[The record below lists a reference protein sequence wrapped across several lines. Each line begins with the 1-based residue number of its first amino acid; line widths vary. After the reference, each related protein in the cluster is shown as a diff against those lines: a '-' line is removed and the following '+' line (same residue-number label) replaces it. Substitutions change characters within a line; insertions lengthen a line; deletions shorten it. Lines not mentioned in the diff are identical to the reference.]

1 MKSTMTISIKC
12 DNEKTLELAEMTELQ
27 GGLKER
33 TDIDYDK
40 IKLSIIK
47 YGFSF
52 PFYIWK
58 SGKTNYIL
66 DGHGRFE
73 TLCRMQKDG
82 YIIPP
87 LPVFYIKAKDKA
99 EAKQKL
105 LRLNSTYGKLT
116 KESVL
121 EFADDLEI
129 NFDEI
134 SLPDTTID
142 FSDQSEETPETEGD
156 DEVPEVEEKAVSKR
170 GEMYELGNS
179 ILMCGDSTNAED
191 VAHLM
196 GGEKCDMIFTD
207 PPYNVAIG
215 DKNKAINDNRAERG
229 LSRTNAIE
237 SNIENDNFK
246 TDEECGEK
254 LWKPAFTNLFENAKD
269 SCPIYVTM
277 PQGGTHMMMMM
288 RDSGWQVKHEL
299 IWVKNSPTFSMGR
312 LNYDYQHEPILYG
325 WKKTHKWVG
334 KGNFNKSIWEID
346 KPKKCDLHPTMKPIE
361 LIENALLNSSEQND
375 LILDLFGGS
384 GSTLIACEKNN
395 RKARLMELDPKY
407 CDVIRRRY
415 TKWAKE
421 NNRPITSGCLE

>member
-1 MKSTMTISIKC
+1 MKNIQTISIKC

-142 FSDQSEETPETEGD
+142 FSDQTEETPETEGD

-191 VAHLM
+191 VARLVK
-196 GGEKCDMIFTD
+196 EKVKLVLTD
-207 PPYNVAIG
+207 PPYGISVVQGNSVGGLEPPTFGTVGGEKICKVHTYEKIIG
-215 DKNKAINDNRAERG
+215 DETTDTAEKTYNIYKELSENQIIFGGNYFTDFLTPSRCWLVWDKENTGNFADAELAWTSFDKGVKLYKHLWNGMSREGNR
-229 LSRTNAIE
+229 
-237 SNIENDNFK
+237 
-246 TDEECGEK
+246 TDEG
-254 LWKPAFTNLFENAKD
+254 
-269 SCPIYVTM
+269 
-277 PQGGTHMMMMM
+277 
-288 RDSGWQVKHEL
+288 
-299 IWVKNSPTFSMGR
+299 
-312 LNYDYQHEPILYG
+312 
-325 WKKTHKWVG
+325 KTRV
-334 KGNFNKSIWEID
+334 
-346 KPKKCDLHPTMKPIE
+346 HPTQKPVGM
-361 LIENALLNSSEQND
+361 LQK
-375 LILDLFGGS
+375 ILEDFTEKGETVLDVFGGS
-384 GSTLIACEKNN
+384 GSTLIACEGTE
-395 RKARLMELDPKY
+395 RKCFMIEMSEHY

>member
-1 MKSTMTISIKC
+1 MKQIQTISIKC
-12 DNEKTLELAEMTELQ
+12 ETKDTLELAELTELQ
-27 GGLKER
+27 GGLKAR

-52 PFYIWK
+52 PLFVWK
-58 SGKTNYIL
+58 SGKTNYLL

-73 TLCRMQKDG
+73 TLCKLQKDG
-82 YIIPP
+82 YLIPP
-87 LPVFYIKAKDKA
+87 LPVVFISAKNKA

-105 LRLNSTYGKLT
+105 LRLNSTYGHLT

-121 EFADDLEI
+121 EFAEDIEL

-134 SLPDTTID
+134 ALPDSVID
-142 FSDQSEETPETEGD
+142 FTDQSGEVAETEGD
-156 DEVPEVEEKAVSKR
+156 DEAPEVDEKSEPVSKR

-179 ILMCGDSTNAED
+179 ILMCGDSTDAED
-191 VAHLM
+191 VARLM
-196 GGEKCDMIFTD
+196 GGEKADMVFTD

-215 DKNKAINDNRAERG
+215 DKNKALQSFQPSGRITE
-229 LSRTNAIE
+229 
-237 SNIENDNFK
+237 NIEGDAGQ
-246 TDEECGEK
+246 TDEEVGK
-254 LWKPAFTNLFENAKD
+254 NLWLPAFTNLFENAKNE
-269 SCPIYVTM
+269 CAIYVTM
-277 PQGGTHMMMMM
+277 PQGGTHMMMMMMM

-334 KGNFNKSIWEID
+334 KGKFNKSIWEID

-361 LIENALLNSSEQND
+361 LIENALLNSSEKND

-395 RKARLMELDPKY
+395 RKARLMELDPHY
-407 CDVIRRRY
+407 CDVIRKRY
-415 TKWAKE
+415 TRWAKE
-421 NNRPITSGCLE
+421 NGKPITSGCLE